1 MYTFNFNQPIGQLFD
16 ISIKNFIKNFI
27 FLKIFISE
35 CSYIEVWFMD
45 QNAKPLEIEDK
56 INITIVINLSAKY
69 KKWRAIQFNLELT
82 SLKSSK
88 LFKSKAIITGKT
100 SVAGGGNAKDVKIA
114 VPLK

>member
-1 MYTFNFNQPIGQLFD
+1 
-16 ISIKNFIKNFI
+16 
-27 FLKIFISE
+27 
-35 CSYIEVWFMD
+35 MD

-56 INITIVINLSAKY
+56 INITIVINLSEKY

-88 LFKSKAIITGKT
+88 LFKSKAKITGKT
-100 SVAGGGNAKDVKIA
+100 SVDGGGNAKDVKIA